1 MPKLLFLVL
10 RPLQMLL
17 LSVTSLALLS
27 ACGGEFDE
35 IKDTFDGTKSLFGA
49 IGFKAGAD
57 AVISP
62 GDTACGAA
70 VSTTG
75 NTAAS
80 TTGSAQTAGRC
91 FSEAEAV
98 NAIAS
103 QCLDCKVVLTFK
115 ATNEKTYCGSIAL
128 TGSKL
133 LYGVGSGATVTA
145 AQESA
150 MLACMAAEG
159 AVNPTTCT
167 PSKTR
172 CL

>member
-62 GDTACGAA
+62 GDTACGTA

-98 NAIAS
+98 NAIPS
-103 QCLDCKVVLTFK
+103 QYLVVLTFK

-133 LYGVGSGATVTA
+133 LYGVGSGATVAA
-145 AQESA
+145 AQDAA
-150 MLACMAAEG
+150 MIACMAAEG